1 MMGNPPTVSM
11 ILCMSST
18 SLTMVMPKQWHILLA
33 AAAISLLTL
42 TVLLTCLL
50 LSSAPLLAA
59 PTGVYDLIIVGA
71 TPGGIMAAV
80 AATRASKSTA
90 KILILERTSYIGG
103 LPANGL
109 GATDISTKLATG
121 GLFLEFVGRVEQ
133 LYIDIYGANSRQVAD
148 CRGGYHFEPKIGEA
162 VMKDFLAEI
171 SGSVH
176 VKLRR
181 QFDADVKNVKV
192 DLSGYVKG
200 VSVLNR
206 DSGEKE
212 WYQGK
217 VGVA

>member
-1 MMGNPPTVSM
+1 M

-18 SLTMVMPKQWHILLA
+18 SLTMLKQWHILLA
-33 AAAISLLTL
+33 AVVMSLLTL
-42 TVLLTCLL
+42 TGLLTYLL
-50 LSSAPLLAA
+50 LFPAPLLAV
-59 PTGVYDLIIVGA
+59 PIGIYDLVIVGA

-80 AATRASKSTA
+80 AATRTSKSTA

-109 GATDISTKLATG
+109 GATDIATRLATG
-121 GLFLEFVGRVEQ
+121 GLFLEFVGRVKQ
-133 LYIDIYGANSRQVAD
+133 LYIDIYGASSQQVAD
-148 CRGGYHFEPKIGEA
+148 SQGGYHFEPKVGEA

-181 QFDADVKNVKV
+181 QFDTEVKNVDV
-192 DLSGYVKG
+192 DSSGYVKR